1 MNEADRET
9 FGKGNIVSPSPA
21 VQAIHCH
28 LEEIVPR
35 DGRTWDDS
43 CTDRF
48 ISLAHQKAVTVV
60 FVHSG
65 VLMSGL
71 QPEVYESL
79 FYSLSVVAVLPA
91 EADGEPLPILMFESD
106 LNGPKANMAELLV
119 KEGLACLKRGSDEF
133 LICCNMTCHVHLPV
147 AYRSVVY
154 DANLSPQ

>member
-9 FGKGNIVSPSPA
+9 FSKGNIVSPSPA

-35 DGRTWDDS
+35 DGRTWDTS
-43 CTDRF
+43 CTERF

-71 QPEVYESL
+71 QPEVNQSL
-79 FYSLSVVAVLPA
+79 FIV
-91 EADGEPLPILMFESD
+91 
-106 LNGPKANMAELLV
+106 
-119 KEGLACLKRGSDEF
+119 
-133 LICCNMTCHVHLPV
+133 
-147 AYRSVVY
+147 
-154 DANLSPQ
+154 